1 MSQAAGKV
9 ASIHDQT
16 LAKEP
21 GLEKY
26 LKYDRWPRN
35 TFRLLLFAPG
45 KTHADFEALHLE
57 ESAQFAGGDYKA
69 DHASAKE
76 VTLSKEAPLRQLI
89 AAADLKS
96 ILSATKVLQFAK
108 SDQGFDVRCQLN
120 LALKDTEYIAE
131 GTGDST
137 HFLVGLEVVI
147 NLLAPNVPDR
157 YIEFAGTRKP
167 LEWSG
172 VVEEKK
178 LRFADEWQNV
188 AVDVEAPSA
197 CHFWISPIQTVSESE
212 EGFERV
218 YQGSQILCLWNV
230 TLDPS
235 KPWTAE
241 TVLHVSKAHN
251 P

>member
-1 MSQAAGKV
+1 
-9 ASIHDQT
+9 
-16 LAKEP
+16 
-21 GLEKY
+21 
-26 LKYDRWPRN
+26 
-35 TFRLLLFAPG
+35 
-45 KTHADFEALHLE
+45 
-57 ESAQFAGGDYKA
+57 
-69 DHASAKE
+69 
-76 VTLSKEAPLRQLI
+76 
-89 AAADLKS
+89 
-96 ILSATKVLQFAK
+96 
-108 SDQGFDVRCQLN
+108 
-120 LALKDTEYIAE
+120 
-131 GTGDST
+131 
-137 HFLVGLEVVI
+137 LEVVI